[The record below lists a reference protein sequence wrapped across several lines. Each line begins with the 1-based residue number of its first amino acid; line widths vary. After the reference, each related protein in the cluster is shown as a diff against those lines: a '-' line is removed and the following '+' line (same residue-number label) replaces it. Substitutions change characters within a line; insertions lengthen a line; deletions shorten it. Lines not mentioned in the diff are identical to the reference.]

1 MKHMAEEYSGEGKKN
16 LTIIAVLVLV
26 MLIVTSCVFV
36 FAFDIFD
43 IMPGN
48 NNNKNVDTSPQITT
62 EYSAISAEAAYDFI
76 NTTTHNI
83 TIIDARDCKCN
94 YNTAHIGAPPD
105 FEAIHSV
112 NWKTYYN
119 TTDDI
124 LVYDNEGD
132 NEAIEYCNNLV
143 NHTYGKLFYLESGFS
158 AWNQSQYPSV

>member
-1 MKHMAEEYSGEGKKN
+1 MVEEYSGESKKN

-26 MLIVTSCVFV
+26 MLIAVSCVFV

-48 NNNKNVDTSPQITT
+48 NNNNNKNVDTSPQITT
-62 EYSAISAEAAYDFI
+62 EYSALSAEAAYDFI
-76 NTTTHNI
+76 NTTTHNL

-94 YNTAHIGAPPD
+94 YDTAHIGAPPD

-132 NEAIEYCNNLV
+132 NEAIEYCENLV
-143 NHTYGKLFYLESGFS
+143 NHTYGKLFYLESGYS
-158 AWNQSQYPSV
+158 AWSQANYPFV